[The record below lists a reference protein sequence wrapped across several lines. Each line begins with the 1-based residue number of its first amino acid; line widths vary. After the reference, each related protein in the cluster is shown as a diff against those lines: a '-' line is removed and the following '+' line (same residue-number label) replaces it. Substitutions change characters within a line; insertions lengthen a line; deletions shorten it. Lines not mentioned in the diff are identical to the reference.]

1 MRFGVLGPLAVWTE
15 LGEPVRVPG
24 AKVRA
29 LLADLLVHAGEPV
42 TADRLIE
49 DLWGETAPKDA
60 SGALHV
66 KVSQLRR
73 ALADDRDLLVS
84 QPAGYTLRVA
94 EEAVDAGRFGALVR
108 AARAAS
114 QPAETAALLG
124 EALSLWRGEPF
135 AEFAEDDFARAEA
148 ERLRELRLTAIE
160 DHAEARLA
168 VGEHASLIDELRALV
183 DQHPLRERL
192 RAAQMRALYRAGRQ
206 TEALDSY
213 DRLRTELADEL
224 GLDPGPAIVR
234 LRQEILTQDPTLDA
248 AQRVS
253 ATNLPAP
260 VSELVGR
267 AGALT
272 EARAALA
279 GARLVTLVG
288 PGGVGKTRLAVETAR
303 TVLDDGLDGVWLVEL
318 ADVIRSADAN
328 VVAEKIAAA
337 VGARDDTGQAGLAMA
352 LRAQR
357 VLLVLDNC
365 EHVIDAAA
373 RLADSLLAAAPEL
386 RVLATSREPLGA
398 TGEQLVAVPP
408 LELPEPDDI
417 DPESAGRLG
426 SVELFVRRASA
437 ASPGFALRPDNVKV
451 IASICRALDGLPLAI
466 ELAASR
472 VRALGVHDLAV
483 RLDDRFRV
491 LTTGPRTAPA
501 RQRTLRSMID
511 WSWDLLSPAEQA
523 VLRRLA
529 AQPGSLSLSAA
540 EAVCAGAAV
549 DGCEVMDVLAHLVD
563 RSLVTVTTEGERTRY
578 RLLESI
584 RAYGAERLEEAGE
597 TAATQLR
604 HARCFRELVLT
615 ANAHLRGPGQREHL
629 RLLDEEAVNVHAAV
643 RSAVNLG
650 ETALGLDLVTGMAWY
665 WYLRGTL
672 QVGHR
677 LLSVVVEQAG
687 PVAGAQA
694 SAWRLGFGFL
704 LGCEPDPL
712 GQGEELLRRCAEL
725 GAPDVLAWTRSW
737 LGFAGRS
744 RAPVAARELLDQA
757 RAEFERLGDRWHL
770 AAVLMFSSENSLIRG
785 DPAAAEAEAA
795 QAAALFT
802 ELGDGWGRVQAAE
815 VLTAVADIAG
825 DHERSARLCEEA
837 LGAAEELQLWPAVA
851 QLLGRRARV
860 AVLQGDYPAAVEF
873 GQRALQ
879 VATEHSIAPQ
889 IGFARGGIALA
900 ARRLGLLD
908 TAEAHL
914 LSTLDWERSI
924 GYATGMAFVLAQ
936 LGFVAEQRGDV
947 EAAVS
952 WHRKGMAAAQQAED
966 PRAVALSLEGF
977 AGARLLAG
985 DAVAAARL
993 LGAAE
998 VIRESAGFPLPPAER
1013 DDVDRIARSGDQA
1026 LPSFAEEFLRGKE
1039 IPLGEILST
1048 VE

>member
-49 DLWGETAPKDA
+49 DLWGDAAPKDA

-114 QPAETAALLG
+114 QPAESAALLG

-135 AEFAEDDFARAEA
+135 AEFAEEDFARAEA

-206 TEALDSY
+206 AEALDSY
-213 DRLRTELADEL
+213 DRLRTELAEEL

-234 LRQEILTQDPTLDA
+234 LRQEILTQDPALDN
-248 AQRVS
+248 AQRVT
-253 ATNLPAP
+253 ATNLPAQ

-272 EARAALA
+272 AARAALA
-279 GARLVTLVG
+279 DARLVTLVG

-303 TVLDDGLDGVWLVEL
+303 ASLDEGLDGVWLVEL
-318 ADVIRSADAN
+318 ADVTRSADAN

-337 VGARDDTGQAGLAMA
+337 GGVRDDTREDGLATA

-357 VLLVLDNC
+357 ALLVLDNC
-365 EHVIDAAA
+365 EHVIDSAA
-373 RLADSLLAAAPEL
+373 RVAESLLTAAPEL
-386 RVLATSREPLGA
+386 RVLATSREPLGI

-408 LELPEPDDI
+408 LELPDPDDI

-437 ASPGFALRPDNVKV
+437 ASPGFALRLDNIKV

-466 ELAASR
+466 ELAAGR

-491 LTTGPRTAPA
+491 LTTGSRTAPA

-511 WSWDLLSPAEQA
+511 WSWDLLSPAERA

-529 AQPGSLSLSAA
+529 AHPGSLSLASV
-540 EAVCAGAAV
+540 EAVCAGDPV
-549 DGCEVMDVLAHLVD
+549 VGHDVLDVVAQLVD
-563 RSLVTVTTEGERTRY
+563 RSLVTVTTDGERTRY

-597 TAATQLR
+597 TSATQLR
-604 HARCFRELVLT
+604 HARHFRDLVIT
-615 ANAHLRGPGQREHL
+615 ANSHLRGPGQREHL
-629 RLLDEEAVNVHAAV
+629 RLLDEEAANVHAAV
-643 RSAVNLG
+643 HSAVELG

-677 LLSVVVEQAG
+677 LLSVVVEQAE
-687 PVAGAQA
+687 PAAGARA

-712 GQGEELLRRCAEL
+712 GQGEALLRRGAE
-725 GAPDVLAWTRSW
+725 PDVLAWTRCW

-744 RAPVAARELLDQA
+744 REPAAARELLDQA
-757 RAEFERLGDRWHL
+757 RVEYERLGDRWHL
-770 AAVLMFSSENSLIRG
+770 AVTLMFTSENSLTRG
-785 DPAAAEAEAA
+785 DPAAAAAESER
-795 QAAALFT
+795 AAALFA
-802 ELGDGWGRVQAAE
+802 ELGDGWGQVQTAE
-815 VLTAVADIAG
+815 VLTAVADIEG
-825 DHERSARLCEEA
+825 DHERSARLCEHA
-837 LGAAEELQLWPAVA
+837 LGAAEELRLWPAVA

-860 AVLQGDYPAAVEF
+860 AVLQGDYPAAMEF

-879 VATEHSIAPQ
+879 VATERSIAPQ
-889 IGFARGGIALA
+889 VGFARGGIALA
-900 ARRLGLLD
+900 ARRMGLFD

-924 GYATGMAFVLAQ
+924 RYATGMAFILAQ
-936 LGFVAEQRGDV
+936 LGFVAEQRGDA
-947 EAAVS
+947 EAAFA
-952 WHRKGMAAAQQAED
+952 WHRKGLAAARQAED

-977 AGARLLAG
+977 AGARVLVG
-985 DAVAAARL
+985 DPVAAARL

-998 VIRESAGFPLPPAER
+998 AIRESAGFPLPPAER
-1013 DDVDRIARSGDQA
+1013 DDVDRIARSGEQA
-1026 LPSFAEEFLRGKE
+1026 LTSFAEEFLRGKG